1 MDGKAKSGSDY
12 SGEIGKALKNC
23 TNLPINSDFVPLK
36 MGDGLIELPDKIVND
51 LSTEHFI
58 LYLLIQS
65 VWTGHIKEKD
75 LMRLIGPICLLRW
88 QSCSSHLF
96 PPISYQKGDNLPIR
110 GLETED
116 SICS

>member
-12 SGEIGKALKNC
+12 SGEIGRALKNC
-23 TNLPINSDFVPLK
+23 TDLPINSDFVPLK
-36 MGDGLIELPDKIVND
+36 MGDGLMELPDKIVND
-51 LSTEHFI
+51 LSTDQFI

-75 LMRLIGPICLLRW
+75 LMRLIGPICLSRW
-88 QSCSSHLF
+88 QSCLSHLF